1 MSFLGHIQNGV
12 VVFDE
17 PVSLPE
23 GTAVKVE
30 ARPPERRGDERIIN
44 ATAGES
50 GLCYEGNVLVHRGTC
65 TPKKCQLEAER
76 DERMEQLSQGL
87 PQ

>member
-1 MSFLGHIQNGV
+1 MSFTGHVKNGV

-17 PVSLPE
+17 PVALPE
-23 GTAVKVE
+23 GTAVQVE
-30 ARPPERRGDERIIN
+30 ARRLEGRGDETIIN
-44 ATAGES
+44 ATAEES

-65 TPKKCQLEAER
+65 TPKKCPLEAER

-87 PQ
+87 PR